1 MKKRIVI
8 YTENYERGG
17 ANKYM
22 LDLLNIWSESFY
34 EIILVSNCKG
44 LSQSD
49 KLYLNKT
56 VVTKEIRILST
67 VKLEVRIQ
75 KICGKVKRKL
85 LASCLFLLDLVIQIY
100 NGFLILLALKSIKP
114 STSIVFNGG
123 YPAAHSCQN
132 FIILSKLLK
141 IDTYLSVVSMAT
153 PRRKFLVR
161 FEKFFD
167 KIVWNSCSAVITNC
181 DAVGNSLKNLR
192 SLSDSKKRHTIYNG
206 LIDSHILSKQI
217 ANVNKLKF
225 IIGFVSRIEESKGIF
240 ILLEAFKRLVKI
252 FPNIELHV
260 YGEGSASLQVEEI
273 IRVFSSPDSIIMHGY
288 QGTEISIAYS
298 EFDVFAF
305 PSLWEGLPYS
315 ILEAMRSGLPI
326 VATNVGGINEA
337 INNYKNGILVPPGSV
352 DSLVEG
358 LSEII
363 VNHDL
368 AFTFGYN
375 ARNTYLN
382 NFSYEKLRSTAILF
396 ADKYLS

>member
-1 MKKRIVI
+1 LI
-8 YTENYERGG
+8 
-17 ANKYM
+17 
-22 LDLLNIWSESFY
+22 
-34 EIILVSNCKG
+34 SNCQG
-44 LSQSD
+44 LSEND

-67 VKLEVRIQ
+67 VELEVRIQ
-75 KICGKVKRKL
+75 KICGNVKRKILAGCL
-85 LASCLFLLDLVIQIY
+85 LLLDLVIQIY
-100 NGFLILLALKSIKP
+100 NGFLILVTLKSIKP
-114 STSIVFNGG
+114 NTSIVFNGG
-123 YPAAHSCQN
+123 YPAAHSCQT
-132 FIILSKLLK
+132 FIILSKSLK

-153 PRRKFLVR
+153 PRRKFLAWL
-161 FEKFFD
+161 ENFFD
-167 KIVWNSCSAVITNC
+167 KIVWNSCSAIITNC
-181 DAVGNSLKNLR
+181 DAVGNSLINLR
-192 SLSDSKKRHTIYNG
+192 SLSVSKRKHTIYNG

-217 ANVNKLKF
+217 KSVNKLKF

-240 ILLEAFKRLVKI
+240 ILLEAFGRLFKI

-260 YGEGSASLQVEEI
+260 YGEGSASLQVEER
-273 IRVFSSPDSIIMHGY
+273 IRVFSSPDSIVMHGY

-337 INNYKNGILVPPGSV
+337 INDYKNGILVPPGSV

-358 LSEII
+358 LSKII
-363 VNHDL
+363 VNHEL
-368 AFTFGYN
+368 ALTFGYN